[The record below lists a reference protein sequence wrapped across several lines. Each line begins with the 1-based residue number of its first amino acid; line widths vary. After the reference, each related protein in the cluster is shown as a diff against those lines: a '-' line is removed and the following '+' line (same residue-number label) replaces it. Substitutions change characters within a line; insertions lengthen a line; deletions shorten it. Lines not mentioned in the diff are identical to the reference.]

1 LLNDKGVSM
10 KIHFCGAIRTV
21 TGSQF
26 VISVNG
32 TSILLD
38 CGLFQGRRDEMYEKN
53 KNFLFQ
59 PQTINAL
66 LLSHAHVDHSG
77 NIPNLIKNGFKGSIY
92 ATDATVDLCKILL
105 KDSAYLQHK
114 DIEWVNKIRARK
126 NEPFAE
132 PLYTIEEAEASLDR
146 FVGIAYDRTFT
157 IAPGVNA
164 TLLEAGHILGSAGV
178 ILEIE
183 EGSVRKRLGYSGD
196 IGRPNMPI
204 LKDPIQMRDLDVLI
218 MESTYGNRIHTPF
231 GDAEQQL
238 VDLIMET
245 AKTGGKILI
254 PSFAVGR
261 TQLLVYMLHK
271 LFNEKRIPEMPI
283 FVDSPMA
290 CHATEVFR
298 CHLENMDRETERI
311 FINNHEDPFG
321 FRRLKY
327 IETVEDSKMLNNLAF
342 PCIIISASGMAEGG
356 RILHHLRNN
365 IDNHRTL
372 LLFVG
377 HAAKETL
384 ARKIMDGE
392 KKVKIFGEEHKVKCR
407 VETMDCFS
415 AHADR
420 HELLKYMETNDPAS
434 LKDIF
439 LVHGELEQMEPLRNA
454 IRSKGYKNV
463 HIPVMGSWYEV

>member
-1 LLNDKGVSM
+1 
-10 KIHFCGAIRTV
+10 
-21 TGSQF
+21 
-26 VISVNG
+26 
-32 TSILLD
+32 
-38 CGLFQGRRDEMYEKN
+38 
-53 KNFLFQ
+53 
-59 PQTINAL
+59 
-66 LLSHAHVDHSG
+66 
-77 NIPNLIKNGFKGSIY
+77 
-92 ATDATVDLCKILL
+92 
-105 KDSAYLQHK
+105 
-114 DIEWVNKIRARK
+114 
-126 NEPFAE
+126 
-132 PLYTIEEAEASLDR
+132 
-146 FVGIAYDRTFT
+146 
-157 IAPGVNA
+157 
-164 TLLEAGHILGSAGV
+164 
-178 ILEIE
+178 
-183 EGSVRKRLGYSGD
+183 
-196 IGRPNMPI
+196 MPI
-204 LKDPIQMRDLDVLI
+204 LKDPIQRRALDVLI
-218 MESTYGNRIHTPF
+218 IESTYGNRIHTPF

-463 HIPVMGSWYEV
+463 HIPVLGSWYEV